1 MVQAQCKIT
10 RAFVDLYGYPL
21 LGLDAKNAAQRGP
34 AGEFSARGPRRAPA
48 TLPAA
53 LPRDTPPLPHTNAL
67 VRASCRATARRHA
80 RHQGRRAARADA
92 LAPQESVAAR
102 THAHIVRRRRRDGA
116 TITRNATRSFTQEG
130 DGIYTRTNGAGLA
143 SLEAGATVSV
153 VGRLTG
159 DSSIETS
166 DGVQIN
172 LVEPS
177 EAAQTMMPASGC
189 VEVVGT
195 VRDTGSVS
203 PLRVAAFGDDFD
215 LKNYD
220 DLVGLAGDKYAA
232 LFR

>member
-1 MVQAQCKIT
+1 MIQGYHGQGLLKQRLETAVRGRVL
-10 RAFVDLYGYPL
+10 RA
-21 LGLDAKNAAQRGP
+21 R
-34 AGEFSARGPRRAPA
+34 SARQ
-48 TLPAA
+48 PAA
-53 LPRDTPPLPHTNAL
+53 APERLPRDASCPHTNVL
-67 VRASCRATARRHA
+67 VRTYCRATL
-80 RHQGRRAARADA
+80 RRATRATKA
-92 LAPQESVAAR
+92 AAPPPR
-102 THAHIVRRRRRDGA
+102 HTRA
-116 TITRNATRSFTQEG
+116 TKGNITPTTAQEG

>member
-1 MVQAQCKIT
+1 MHSCACT
-10 RAFVDLYGYPL
+10 
-21 LGLDAKNAAQRGP
+21 AAQSC
-34 AGEFSARGPRRAPA
+34 AVPR
-48 TLPAA
+48 
-53 LPRDTPPLPHTNAL
+53 
-67 VRASCRATARRHA
+67 
-80 RHQGRRAARADA
+80 
-92 LAPQESVAAR
+92 APQEAVSRVAAR
-102 THAHIVRRRRRDGA
+102 THAHIVRRRRRDTTTPA
-116 TITRNATRSFTQEG
+116 QEG

-220 DLVGLAGDKYAA
+220 DLIGLAGDKYSA

>member
-1 MVQAQCKIT
+1 MQKT
-10 RAFVDLYGYPL
+10 RLKTPPRARSSRTVCGARR
-21 LGLDAKNAAQRGP
+21 GAA
-34 AGEFSARGPRRAPA
+34 APER
-48 TLPAA
+48 
-53 LPRDTPPLPHTNAL
+53 LPRDASCPHTNTL
-67 VRASCRATARRHA
+67 VRVYCRANLRLATRATKAAAPPRRTRA
-80 RHQGRRAARADA
+80 RHKR
-92 LAPQESVAAR
+92 PS
-102 THAHIVRRRRRDGA
+102 RRRRD
-116 TITRNATRSFTQEG
+116 ITPTTTQEG

-220 DLVGLAGDKYAA
+220 DLIGLAGDKYAA

>member
-1 MVQAQCKIT
+1 MSS
-10 RAFVDLYGYPL
+10 
-21 LGLDAKNAAQRGP
+21 AAP
-34 AGEFSARGPRRAPA
+34 SPSVSAHSSSVA
-48 TLPAA
+48 
-53 LPRDTPPLPHTNAL
+53 
-67 VRASCRATARRHA
+67 VRKRPTHTAR
-80 RHQGRRAARADA
+80 
-92 LAPQESVAAR
+92 
-102 THAHIVRRRRRDGA
+102 
-116 TITRNATRSFTQEG
+116 
-130 DGIYTRTNGAGLA
+130 Y
-143 SLEAGATVSV
+143 
-153 VGRLTG
+153 
-159 DSSIETS
+159 SSIETS

-220 DLVGLAGDKYAA
+220 DLIGLAGDKYAA

>member
-1 MVQAQCKIT
+1 MRPSWLSV
-10 RAFVDLYGYPL
+10 
-21 LGLDAKNAAQRGP
+21 LGLDAKNEAQNAPRARSSRTVCGAP
-34 AGEFSARGPRRAPA
+34 AGCRARAPA
-48 TLPAA
+48 ARRQLPTHKCTRARV
-53 LPRDTPPLPHTNAL
+53 LPRKL
-67 VRASCRATARRHA
+67 RRAT
-80 RHQGRRAARADA
+80 RATKAA
-92 LAPQESVAAR
+92 APPPR
-102 THAHIVRRRRRDGA
+102 THAHIVRRRRRDTTTPA
-116 TITRNATRSFTQEG
+116 QEG

-220 DLVGLAGDKYAA
+220 DLIGLAGDKYAA

>member
-1 MVQAQCKIT
+1 MHSCACT
-10 RAFVDLYGYPL
+10 
-21 LGLDAKNAAQRGP
+21 AAQ
-34 AGEFSARGPRRAPA
+34 AAP
-48 TLPAA
+48 
-53 LPRDTPPLPHTNAL
+53 
-67 VRASCRATARRHA
+67 CHA
-80 RHQGRRAARADA
+80 RHKGRRAAAADA
-92 LAPQESVAAR
+92 RAPQEAVFRVAAR
-102 THAHIVRRRRRDGA
+102 THAHIVRRRRRDTTTPA
-116 TITRNATRSFTQEG
+116 QEG

-220 DLVGLAGDKYAA
+220 DLIGLAGDKYAA

>member
-1 MVQAQCKIT
+1 MLGVELRISCQNL
-10 RAFVDLYGYPL
+10 FGYPA
-21 LGLDAKNAAQRGP
+21 LGLDAKNAAQNGP
-34 AGEFSARGPRRAPA
+34 AARSSRTVCGAPSRLQRQSACRE
-48 TLPAA
+48 TPAA
-53 LPRDTPPLPHTNAL
+53 HTQMH
-67 VRASCRATARRHA
+67 SCACTAAQAAPCHA
-80 RHQGRRAARADA
+80 RHKGRFSRRRED
-92 LAPQESVAAR
+92 AR
-102 THAHIVRRRRRDGA
+102 THRLRRRRDTTTPA
-116 TITRNATRSFTQEG
+116 QEG

-220 DLVGLAGDKYAA
+220 DLIGLAGDKYAA

>member
-1 MVQAQCKIT
+1 MYSCT
-10 RAFVDLYGYPL
+10 
-21 LGLDAKNAAQRGP
+21 AAQ
-34 AGEFSARGPRRAPA
+34 AAP
-48 TLPAA
+48 
-53 LPRDTPPLPHTNAL
+53 
-67 VRASCRATARRHA
+67 CHA
-80 RHQGRRAARADA
+80 RHKGRRAAAADTR
-92 LAPQESVAAR
+92 APQNGM
-102 THAHIVRRRRRDGA
+102 HPRRRRDTTPTTA
-116 TITRNATRSFTQEG
+116 QEG

-220 DLVGLAGDKYAA
+220 DLIGLAGDKYAA

>member
-1 MVQAQCKIT
+1 MRKT
-10 RAFVDLYGYPL
+10 GLKTPPRARSSRTVCGAPRRLPRQS
-21 LGLDAKNAAQRGP
+21 ACRETPAAHTQIHSCACTAAQ
-34 AGEFSARGPRRAPA
+34 AAP
-48 TLPAA
+48 
-53 LPRDTPPLPHTNAL
+53 
-67 VRASCRATARRHA
+67 CHA
-80 RHQGRRAARADA
+80 RHKGRRTAAADTR
-92 LAPQESVAAR
+92 APQKTA
-102 THAHIVRRRRRDGA
+102 RRRRD
-116 TITRNATRSFTQEG
+116 ITPNTTQEG

-220 DLVGLAGDKYAA
+220 DLIGLAGDKYAA

>member
-1 MVQAQCKIT
+1 M
-10 RAFVDLYGYPL
+10 AFVKRPSRLSWPGS
-21 LGLDAKNAAQRGP
+21 AEAA
-34 AGEFSARGPRRAPA
+34 ARNGRPRARSPSTVRAPA
-48 TLPAA
+48 GCSARAPAA
-53 LPRDTPPLPHTNAL
+53 RRQLPTHKCTRARVLPRKL
-67 VRASCRATARRHA
+67 RRATRATK
-80 RHQGRRAARADA
+80 GRRVAAADTR
-92 LAPQESVAAR
+92 APQKGTTR
-102 THAHIVRRRRRDGA
+102 AHPIRD
-116 TITRNATRSFTQEG
+116 TTPITTQEG

-220 DLVGLAGDKYAA
+220 DLIGLAGDKYAA

>member
-1 MVQAQCKIT
+1 MYSCTAAQTLRRAT
-10 RAFVDLYGYPL
+10 RAT
-21 LGLDAKNAAQRGP
+21 KAAAP
-34 AGEFSARGPRRAPA
+34 PPPR
-48 TLPAA
+48 T
-53 LPRDTPPLPHTNAL
+53 
-67 VRASCRATARRHA
+67 HA
-80 RHQGRRAARADA
+80 RHKTGPR
-92 LAPQESVAAR
+92 
-102 THAHIVRRRRRDGA
+102 HRRD
-116 TITRNATRSFTQEG
+116 ITPTTAQEG

>member
-1 MVQAQCKIT
+1 MLSVKS
-10 RAFVDLYGYPL
+10 RARYARPSWLSV
-21 LGLDAKNAAQRGP
+21 LGLDAKNAAQNAP
-34 AGEFSARGPRRAPA
+34 AGAFLEDGLRRAPA
-48 TLPAA
+48 TLPRQSAC
-53 LPRDTPPLPHTNAL
+53 RDASCPHTNAL
-67 VRASCRATARRHA
+67 VRVYCRAKL
-80 RHQGRRAARADA
+80 RRATRATKA
-92 LAPQESVAAR
+92 AAPPRR
-102 THAHIVRRRRRDGA
+102 THTHRDCAHPRRRRDTTTPA
-116 TITRNATRSFTQEG
+116 QEG

-220 DLVGLAGDKYAA
+220 DLIGLAGDKYAA

>member
-1 MVQAQCKIT
+1 MLGVELRISCQNL
-10 RAFVDLYGYPL
+10 FGYPA
-21 LGLDAKNAAQRGP
+21 LGLDAKNAAQNGP
-34 AGEFSARGPRRAPA
+34 AARSSRTVCGAPSRLPRQSACRE
-48 TLPAA
+48 TPAA
-53 LPRDTPPLPHTNAL
+53 HTQMHSCACT
-67 VRASCRATARRHA
+67 AAQAAPCRARHKGRFSRR
-80 RHQGRRAARADA
+80 RED
-92 LAPQESVAAR
+92 AR
-102 THAHIVRRRRRDGA
+102 THRLRRRRDTTTPA
-116 TITRNATRSFTQEG
+116 QEG

-220 DLVGLAGDKYAA
+220 DLIGLAGDKYAA

>member
-1 MVQAQCKIT
+1 MRV
-10 RAFVDLYGYPL
+10 Y
-21 LGLDAKNAAQRGP
+21 
-34 AGEFSARGPRRAPA
+34 
-48 TLPAA
+48 
-53 LPRDTPPLPHTNAL
+53 
-67 VRASCRATARRHA
+67 CRATLRRA
-80 RHQGRRAARADA
+80 TRATRGRRAA
-92 LAPQESVAAR
+92 AA
-102 THAHIVRRRRRDGA
+102 TSHP
-116 TITRNATRSFTQEG
+116 TPTQEG

-220 DLVGLAGDKYAA
+220 DLIGLAGDKYAA

>member
-10 RAFVDLYGYPL
+10 CAFVDLCGYPV
-21 LGLDAKNAAQRGP
+21 LGLDAKNAAQNAP
-34 AGEFSARGPRRAPA
+34 AGEFSAHGPRRAPA

-67 VRASCRATARRHA
+67 VRASCHATARRHA
-80 RHQGRRAARADA
+80 RHKTGPR
-92 LAPQESVAAR
+92 P
-102 THAHIVRRRRRDGA
+102 RRRRRDTTRA
-116 TITRNATRSFTQEG
+116 TTQEG

>member
-1 MVQAQCKIT
+1 MP
-10 RAFVDLYGYPL
+10 Y
-21 LGLDAKNAAQRGP
+21 
-34 AGEFSARGPRRAPA
+34 
-48 TLPAA
+48 
-53 LPRDTPPLPHTNAL
+53 TNKL
-67 VRASCRATARRHA
+67 VRVYCRAMARRHA
-80 RHQGRRAARADA
+80 RHKGRRAAAADTYTPGPRAPTPPPRHHTTTPA
-92 LAPQESVAAR
+92 
-102 THAHIVRRRRRDGA
+102 
-116 TITRNATRSFTQEG
+116 QEG

-220 DLVGLAGDKYAA
+220 DLIGLAGDKYAA

>member
-1 MVQAQCKIT
+1 ADT
-10 RAFVDLYGYPL
+10 RAPQ
-21 LGLDAKNAAQRGP
+21 NAHP
-34 AGEFSARGPRRAPA
+34 
-48 TLPAA
+48 
-53 LPRDTPPLPHTNAL
+53 
-67 VRASCRATARRHA
+67 
-80 RHQGRRAARADA
+80 
-92 LAPQESVAAR
+92 
-102 THAHIVRRRRRDGA
+102 RRRRDTTTPA
-116 TITRNATRSFTQEG
+116 QEG

-220 DLVGLAGDKYAA
+220 DLIGLAGDKYAA

>member
-1 MVQAQCKIT
+1 MVQAQCIIT
-10 RAFVDLYGYPL
+10 CAFVDVCGYPA
-21 LGLDAKNAAQRGP
+21 LGLDAKTQLKMPPRGAFLEYGLRRAQPGC
-34 AGEFSARGPRRAPA
+34 SARAPA
-48 TLPAA
+48 AG
-53 LPRDTPPLPHTNAL
+53 RRCPHTNAL
-67 VRASCRATARRHA
+67 VRVYCRATL
-80 RHQGRRAARADA
+80 RRATRATK
-92 LAPQESVAAR
+92 VAAPPPR
-102 THAHIVRRRRRDGA
+102 THTRPRRRRD
-116 TITRNATRSFTQEG
+116 ITPTTAQEG

>member
-1 MVQAQCKIT
+1 MRT
-10 RAFVDLYGYPL
+10 Y
-21 LGLDAKNAAQRGP
+21 
-34 AGEFSARGPRRAPA
+34 
-48 TLPAA
+48 
-53 LPRDTPPLPHTNAL
+53 
-67 VRASCRATARRHA
+67 CRATLRRATRATKAAAPPPRTRA
-80 RHQGRRAARADA
+80 RHKR
-92 LAPQESVAAR
+92 PS
-102 THAHIVRRRRRDGA
+102 RRRRGP
-116 TITRNATRSFTQEG
+116 ITPNTTQEG

-220 DLVGLAGDKYAA
+220 DLIGLAGDKYAA

>member
-1 MVQAQCKIT
+1 M
-10 RAFVDLYGYPL
+10 
-21 LGLDAKNAAQRGP
+21 LGLDAKNAARNGRP
-34 AGEFSARGPRRAPA
+34 RARSPSTVRAPGGCRARAPA
-48 TLPAA
+48 ARRQLPTHKCTRARV
-53 LPRDTPPLPHTNAL
+53 LPRKL
-67 VRASCRATARRHA
+67 RRAT
-80 RHQGRRAARADA
+80 RATKAVFR
-92 LAPQESVAAR
+92 VAAR
-102 THAHIVRRRRRDGA
+102 THAHIVRRRRRDTTTPA
-116 TITRNATRSFTQEG
+116 QEG

-220 DLVGLAGDKYAA
+220 DLIGLAGDKYAA

>member
-1 MVQAQCKIT
+1 MQKT
-10 RAFVDLYGYPL
+10 RLKTPPRAFLED
-21 LGLDAKNAAQRGP
+21 GL
-34 AGEFSARGPRRAPA
+34 RRAPV
-48 TLPAA
+48 AA
-53 LPRDTPPLPHTNAL
+53 APERLPRDASCPHTNAL
-67 VRASCRATARRHA
+67 VRTYCRATL
-80 RHQGRRAARADA
+80 RRATRATK
-92 LAPQESVAAR
+92 AAASPPR
-102 THAHIVRRRRRDGA
+102 THAPQKTARRRRDTTTPA
-116 TITRNATRSFTQEG
+116 QEG

-220 DLVGLAGDKYAA
+220 DLIGLAGDKYAA

>member
-1 MVQAQCKIT
+1 MLSVKS
-10 RAFVDLYGYPL
+10 RARYARPSWLSV
-21 LGLDAKNAAQRGP
+21 LGLDAKNAAQNVP
-34 AGEFSARGPRRAPA
+34 AGVFLEDGLRRASRLPRPSA
-48 TLPAA
+48 CRETPAA
-53 LPRDTPPLPHTNAL
+53 HTQMH
-67 VRASCRATARRHA
+67 SCACTAAQAAPCHA
-80 RHQGRRAARADA
+80 RHKGRFSRRRED
-92 LAPQESVAAR
+92 AR
-102 THAHIVRRRRRDGA
+102 THRLRRRRDTTTPA
-116 TITRNATRSFTQEG
+116 QEG

-220 DLVGLAGDKYAA
+220 DLIGLAGDKYAA

>member
-1 MVQAQCKIT
+1 MQKT
-10 RAFVDLYGYPL
+10 RLKRPRGRVPRGRS
-21 LGLDAKNAAQRGP
+21 AARQT
-34 AGEFSARGPRRAPA
+34 AAAPER
-48 TLPAA
+48 
-53 LPRDTPPLPHTNAL
+53 LPRDASRPHTNAL
-67 VRASCRATARRHA
+67 VRVYCRATARRHA
-80 RHQGRRAARADA
+80 RQKGRRAAAADA
-92 LAPQESVAAR
+92 RHKRPPR
-102 THAHIVRRRRRDGA
+102 HRRD
-116 TITRNATRSFTQEG
+116 ITPTTAQEG

>member
-1 MVQAQCKIT
+1 M
-10 RAFVDLYGYPL
+10 
-21 LGLDAKNAAQRGP
+21 AA
-34 AGEFSARGPRRAPA
+34 APER
-48 TLPAA
+48 
-53 LPRDTPPLPHTNAL
+53 LPRDASCPHTNAL
-67 VRASCRATARRHA
+67 VRVHCRASCAVPR
-80 RHQGRRAARADA
+80 
-92 LAPQESVAAR
+92 APQR
-102 THAHIVRRRRRDGA
+102 PPRRRRDTTTPA
-116 TITRNATRSFTQEG
+116 QEG

-220 DLVGLAGDKYAA
+220 DLIGLAGDKYAA

>member
-1 MVQAQCKIT
+1 MHSCACT
-10 RAFVDLYGYPL
+10 
-21 LGLDAKNAAQRGP
+21 AAQNCAVPRAP
-34 AGEFSARGPRRAPA
+34 QRPPRR
-48 TLPAA
+48 
-53 LPRDTPPLPHTNAL
+53 RRGHT
-67 VRASCRATARRHA
+67 H
-80 RHQGRRAARADA
+80 
-92 LAPQESVAAR
+92 P
-102 THAHIVRRRRRDGA
+102 RRRRD
-116 TITRNATRSFTQEG
+116 ITPTTAQEG

>member
-1 MVQAQCKIT
+1 VRHSAS
-10 RAFVDLYGYPL
+10 RA
-21 LGLDAKNAAQRGP
+21 
-34 AGEFSARGPRRAPA
+34 PRR
-48 TLPAA
+48 
-53 LPRDTPPLPHTNAL
+53 RCHTQIN
-67 VRASCRATARRHA
+67 SCACTVA
-80 RHQGRRAARADA
+80 QRRAATRATKA
-92 LAPQESVAAR
+92 AAPPPR
-102 THAHIVRRRRRDGA
+102 THTHPDRAHPRRRRA
-116 TITRNATRSFTQEG
+116 TTPNTAQEG

>member
-1 MVQAQCKIT
+1 MQKT
-10 RAFVDLYGYPL
+10 RLKMSPRACSSRTVCG
-21 LGLDAKNAAQRGP
+21 AP
-34 AGEFSARGPRRAPA
+34 AGCRARAPA
-48 TLPAA
+48 ARRQLPTHKCTRARV
-53 LPRDTPPLPHTNAL
+53 LPRKL
-67 VRASCRATARRHA
+67 RRATRATKAAAPPPRTHA
-80 RHQGRRAARADA
+80 RHKR
-92 LAPQESVAAR
+92 PS
-102 THAHIVRRRRRDGA
+102 RRRRDTTTPA
-116 TITRNATRSFTQEG
+116 QEG

-220 DLVGLAGDKYAA
+220 DLIGLAGDKYAA

>member
-1 MVQAQCKIT
+1 MHSCACT
-10 RAFVDLYGYPL
+10 
-21 LGLDAKNAAQRGP
+21 AAQRCAVP
-34 AGEFSARGPRRAPA
+34 RAPQRPPRR
-48 TLPAA
+48 
-53 LPRDTPPLPHTNAL
+53 RRGHIHTRT
-67 VRASCRATARRHA
+67 RA
-80 RHQGRRAARADA
+80 
-92 LAPQESVAAR
+92 
-102 THAHIVRRRRRDGA
+102 RRRRDTTTPA
-116 TITRNATRSFTQEG
+116 QEG

-220 DLVGLAGDKYAA
+220 DLIGLAGDKYAA

>member
-1 MVQAQCKIT
+1 MRVYCRAKLRRAT
-10 RAFVDLYGYPL
+10 RAT
-21 LGLDAKNAAQRGP
+21 KAAAPPPRTR
-34 AGEFSARGPRRAPA
+34 ARHKTGPRR
-48 TLPAA
+48 
-53 LPRDTPPLPHTNAL
+53 RRNITPKT
-67 VRASCRATARRHA
+67 
-80 RHQGRRAARADA
+80 
-92 LAPQESVAAR
+92 
-102 THAHIVRRRRRDGA
+102 
-116 TITRNATRSFTQEG
+116 TQEG

>member
-1 MVQAQCKIT
+1 MKRPSRLSWPGSAEAAARNGRP
-10 RAFVDLYGYPL
+10 RARSPSTV
-21 LGLDAKNAAQRGP
+21 
-34 AGEFSARGPRRAPA
+34 RAPA
-48 TLPAA
+48 GCSARAPAA
-53 LPRDTPPLPHTNAL
+53 RRQLPTHKCTRARVLPRKL
-67 VRASCRATARRHA
+67 RRATRATKAAASPPRTHA
-80 RHQGRRAARADA
+80 RHKKPRA
-92 LAPQESVAAR
+92 P
-102 THAHIVRRRRRDGA
+102 RRRRD
-116 TITRNATRSFTQEG
+116 ITPNTTQEG

>member
-1 MVQAQCKIT
+1 MKRLQGYHGQDLLKQRLETAVRGRVL
-10 RAFVDLYGYPL
+10 RA
-21 LGLDAKNAAQRGP
+21 R
-34 AGEFSARGPRRAPA
+34 SARQ
-48 TLPAA
+48 PAA
-53 LPRDTPPLPHTNAL
+53 APERLPRDASCPHTNAL
-67 VRASCRATARRHA
+67 VRTYCRASCAVPR
-80 RHQGRRAARADA
+80 
-92 LAPQESVAAR
+92 APQRPPRRRRGHTHTRTAR
-102 THAHIVRRRRRDGA
+102 THAA
-116 TITRNATRSFTQEG
+116 AATRHPTPAQEG

-220 DLVGLAGDKYAA
+220 DLIGLAGDKYAA

>member
-1 MVQAQCKIT
+1 MHSCACT
-10 RAFVDLYGYPL
+10 
-21 LGLDAKNAAQRGP
+21 AAQ
-34 AGEFSARGPRRAPA
+34 AAP
-48 TLPAA
+48 
-53 LPRDTPPLPHTNAL
+53 
-67 VRASCRATARRHA
+67 CHA
-80 RHQGRRAARADA
+80 RHKGRRVAAADTR
-92 LAPQESVAAR
+92 APQKTAHHAA
-102 THAHIVRRRRRDGA
+102 A
-116 TITRNATRSFTQEG
+116 ATRHPTPAQEG

-220 DLVGLAGDKYAA
+220 DLIGLAGDKYAA

>member
-1 MVQAQCKIT
+1 MRVYC
-10 RAFVDLYGYPL
+10 RA
-21 LGLDAKNAAQRGP
+21 NAAP
-34 AGEFSARGPRRAPA
+34 CHARHKGR
-48 TLPAA
+48 
-53 LPRDTPPLPHTNAL
+53 
-67 VRASCRATARRHA
+67 RATAA
-80 RHQGRRAARADA
+80 DARA
-92 LAPQESVAAR
+92 PQKTA
-102 THAHIVRRRRRDGA
+102 RRRRDTTTPA
-116 TITRNATRSFTQEG
+116 QEG

>member
-1 MVQAQCKIT
+1 MLGVELRISCQNL
-10 RAFVDLYGYPL
+10 FGYPA
-21 LGLDAKNAAQRGP
+21 LGLDAKNAAQNGP
-34 AGEFSARGPRRAPA
+34 AARSSRTVCGAPSRLPRQSACRE
-48 TLPAA
+48 TPAA
-53 LPRDTPPLPHTNAL
+53 HTQMH
-67 VRASCRATARRHA
+67 SCARTAAQAAPCHA
-80 RHQGRRAARADA
+80 RHKGRFSRRRED
-92 LAPQESVAAR
+92 AR
-102 THAHIVRRRRRDGA
+102 THRLRRRRDTTTPA
-116 TITRNATRSFTQEG
+116 QEG

-220 DLVGLAGDKYAA
+220 DLIGLAGDKYAA

>member
-1 MVQAQCKIT
+1 MRHSASRAPRRRCHTQINSCACTVAQWRAAT
-10 RAFVDLYGYPL
+10 RAT
-21 LGLDAKNAAQRGP
+21 KAAAP
-34 AGEFSARGPRRAPA
+34 PPR
-48 TLPAA
+48 
-53 LPRDTPPLPHTNAL
+53 PR
-67 VRASCRATARRHA
+67 A
-80 RHQGRRAARADA
+80 RHKRPPGRRATT
-92 LAPQESVAAR
+92 APA
-102 THAHIVRRRRRDGA
+102 
-116 TITRNATRSFTQEG
+116 QEG

-220 DLVGLAGDKYAA
+220 DLIGLAGDKYSA